1 MTTNAGPGT
10 GRLAASI
17 LGLVLLGTP
26 PTAFLWHALNH
37 LLSGIVRPLELL
49 LAIPCLILFVGV
61 LILVARFVRST
72 EADRRESPSHT

>member
-26 PTAFLWHALNH
+26 PAAFLWHALNH
-37 LLSGIVRPLELL
+37 LLSGIVRPVELL
-49 LAIPCLILFVGV
+49 LAIPCFVLFVGV
-61 LILVARFVRST
+61 LLLIARFVRST
-72 EADRRESPSHT
+72 EAERHESTSHT